1 MQIEDCQLT
10 VGGSSHV
17 SLEQFQLTNPNLMRD
32 SQSSVRDSQFAIPE
46 RFLTMNRIELE
57 RRTKQFAIRIIEFAA
72 TLPKSGSGRVVEYQL
87 VKAGTSVGANYRE
100 AGRAESRNDF
110 IHKIGIVEKEA
121 SESRYWLEICA
132 ESSLETNKSAVG
144 YCGRQMSSSRFS
156 PAQAGRQRLAGEDCG
171 CELRTSACELILN
184 WCDIKFA
191 SCSMQWF
198 HV

>member
-1 MQIEDCQLT
+1 
-10 VGGSSHV
+10 
-17 SLEQFQLTNPNLMRD
+17 MRD

-132 ESSLETNKSAVG
+132 ETKLGNEQKRSWLLREANELLAIFTSS
-144 YCGRQMSSSRFS
+144 GRTAKAR
-156 PAQAGRQRLAGEDCG
+156 R
-171 CELRTSACELILN
+171 
-184 WCDIKFA
+184 
-191 SCSMQWF
+191 
-198 HV
+198 